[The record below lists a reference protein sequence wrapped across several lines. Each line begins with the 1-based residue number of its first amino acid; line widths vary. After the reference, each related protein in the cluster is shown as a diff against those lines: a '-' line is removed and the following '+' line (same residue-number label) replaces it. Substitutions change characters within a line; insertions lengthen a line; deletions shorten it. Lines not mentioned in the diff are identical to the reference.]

1 MIELKNVTK
10 YFGDYPAITDI
21 SFTVDDGEIVGFLG
35 PNGAGKSTTMKIITG
50 FLPPS
55 AGKISVAGHDVV
67 TDSLAAR
74 SNIGYLP
81 ETVPLYGEMTVKDYL
96 TFMGRI
102 RGMSRAKIRS
112 RIDEV
117 VDLCRLIDYRNSHIS
132 KLSKGFRQRVGIAQA
147 ILHEPKVLILD
158 EPTIGIDPRQ
168 VIETRDLIESLGGDR
183 TVLVSSHLLD
193 EVERMCGRVIIIDHG
208 SIKAEDTPENLQ
220 RRLRN
225 VGRIEVHIK
234 GPEDTVSAALSSI
247 RGVENVALIAD
258 LGDGIR
264 SYNIDTKRG
273 DDVRSRISSAIV
285 EGKWELV
292 HMESITMSLEEIFV
306 EVTTALDPGEES
318 SEEESIE

>member
-102 RGMSRAKIRS
+102 RGMSRSKIRS

-208 SIKAEDTPENLQ
+208 
-220 RRLRN
+220 
-225 VGRIEVHIK
+225 
-234 GPEDTVSAALSSI
+234 
-247 RGVENVALIAD
+247 
-258 LGDGIR
+258 
-264 SYNIDTKRG
+264 
-273 DDVRSRISSAIV
+273 
-285 EGKWELV
+285 
-292 HMESITMSLEEIFV
+292 
-306 EVTTALDPGEES
+306 
-318 SEEESIE
+318 

>member
-1 MIELKNVTK
+1 MIELNNVTK

-21 SFTVDDGEIVGFLG
+21 SFTVNEGEIVGFLG

-55 AGKISVAGHDVV
+55 AGKVSVAGHDVV

-81 ETVPLYGEMTVKDYL
+81 ETVPLYAEMTVKDYL
-96 TFMGRI
+96 TFMGKI
-102 RGMSRAKIRS
+102 RGMSRSKIRS

-117 VDLCRLIDYRNSHIS
+117 VDLCRLVDYRNSLIS

-234 GPEDTVSAALSSI
+234 GPEETVSTALSAI
-247 RGVENVALIAD
+247 RGVENVTFLAD

-264 SYNIDTKRG
+264 SYQIDTKRG

-306 EVTTALDPGEES
+306 EVTTALD

>member
-1 MIELKNVTK
+1 MIELNNVTK

-21 SFTVDDGEIVGFLG
+21 SFTVNEGEIVGFLG

-55 AGKISVAGHDVV
+55 AGKVSVAGHDVV

-81 ETVPLYGEMTVKDYL
+81 ETVPLYAEMTVKDYL
-96 TFMGRI
+96 TFMGKI
-102 RGMSRAKIRS
+102 RGMSRSKIRS

-117 VDLCRLIDYRNSHIS
+117 VDLCRLVDYRNSHIS

-168 VIETRDLIESLGGDR
+168 
-183 TVLVSSHLLD
+183 VSSHLLD

-234 GPEDTVSAALSSI
+234 GPEETVSTALSAI
-247 RGVENVALIAD
+247 RGVENVTFLAD

-264 SYNIDTKRG
+264 SYQIDTKRG

-306 EVTTALDPGEES
+306 EVTTALD

>member
-1 MIELKNVTK
+1 M
-10 YFGDYPAITDI
+10 
-21 SFTVDDGEIVGFLG
+21 
-35 PNGAGKSTTMKIITG
+35 GK
-50 FLPPS
+50 
-55 AGKISVAGHDVV
+55 
-67 TDSLAAR
+67 
-74 SNIGYLP
+74 
-81 ETVPLYGEMTVKDYL
+81 
-96 TFMGRI
+96 I
-102 RGMSRAKIRS
+102 RGMSRSKIRS

-117 VDLCRLIDYRNSHIS
+117 VDLCRLVDYRNSHIS

-234 GPEDTVSAALSSI
+234 GPEETVSTALSAI
-247 RGVENVALIAD
+247 RGVENVTFLAD

-264 SYNIDTKRG
+264 SYQIDTKRG

-306 EVTTALDPGEES
+306 EVTTALD

>member
-1 MIELKNVTK
+1 MIELNNVTK

-102 RGMSRAKIRS
+102 RGMSRSKIRS

-117 VDLCRLIDYRNSHIS
+117 VAVSYTHLR
-132 KLSKGFRQRVGIAQA
+132 A
-147 ILHEPKVLILD
+147 HE
-158 EPTIGIDPRQ
+158 T
-168 VIETRDLIESLGGDR
+168 
-183 TVLVSSHLLD
+183 
-193 EVERMCGRVIIIDHG
+193 
-208 SIKAEDTPENLQ
+208 
-220 RRLRN
+220 
-225 VGRIEVHIK
+225 
-234 GPEDTVSAALSSI
+234 
-247 RGVENVALIAD
+247 
-258 LGDGIR
+258 
-264 SYNIDTKRG
+264 
-273 DDVRSRISSAIV
+273 
-285 EGKWELV
+285 
-292 HMESITMSLEEIFV
+292 
-306 EVTTALDPGEES
+306 
-318 SEEESIE
+318 

>member
-1 MIELKNVTK
+1 MIELNNVTK

-21 SFTVDDGEIVGFLG
+21 SFTVNEGEIVGFLG

-55 AGKISVAGHDVV
+55 AGKVSVAGHDVV

-81 ETVPLYGEMTVKDYL
+81 ETVPLYAEMTVKDYL
-96 TFMGRI
+96 TFMGKI
-102 RGMSRAKIRS
+102 RGMSRSKIRS

-117 VDLCRLIDYRNSHIS
+117 VDLCRLVDYRNSHIS

-234 GPEDTVSAALSSI
+234 GPEETVSTALSAI
-247 RGVENVALIAD
+247 RGVENVTFLAD
-258 LGDGIR
+258 LGVGFR
-264 SYNIDTKRG
+264 SYQIDTKRG
-273 DDVRSRISSAIV
+273 DAVRSRITSAIV
-285 EGKWELV
+285 DGKWELV

-306 EVTTALDPGEES
+306 EVTTALD

>member
-1 MIELKNVTK
+1 MIKLNNVTK

-21 SFTVDDGEIVGFLG
+21 SFTINDGEIVGFLG

-55 AGKISVAGHDVV
+55 AGKVSVAGHDVV
-67 TDSLAAR
+67 TDSIAAR

-96 TFMGRI
+96 TFMGKI
-102 RGMSRAKIRS
+102 RGMSRSKIRS

-117 VDLCRLIDYRNSHIS
+117 VDLCRLADYRNSHIS

-208 SIKAEDTPENLQ
+208 TIKAEDTPENLQ

-234 GPEDTVSAALSSI
+234 GPEDTVSAALSAV

-264 SYNIDTKRG
+264 SYTIDTKRG
-273 DDVRSRISSAIV
+273 DDLRARISSAII
-285 EGKWELV
+285 EGKWELL

>member
-1 MIELKNVTK
+1 
-10 YFGDYPAITDI
+10 
-21 SFTVDDGEIVGFLG
+21 
-35 PNGAGKSTTMKIITG
+35 
-50 FLPPS
+50 
-55 AGKISVAGHDVV
+55 
-67 TDSLAAR
+67 
-74 SNIGYLP
+74 
-81 ETVPLYGEMTVKDYL
+81 YGEMTIKDYL
-96 TFMGRI
+96 TFMGKI
-102 RGMSRAKIRS
+102 RGMSRSKIRS

-117 VDLCRLIDYRNSHIS
+117 VDLCRLADYRNSHIS

-147 ILHEPKVLILD
+147 ILHEPKVLVLD

-225 VGRIEVHIK
+225 LGRISVHIK
-234 GPEDTVSAALSSI
+234 GPQDTVSSALSAVK
-247 RGVENVALIAD
+247 GVEKVELISD

-273 DDVRSRISSAIV
+273 DDVRARISSAIV
-285 EGKWELV
+285 GGKWELV

-306 EVTTALDPGEES
+306 EVTTALDSGEAS
-318 SEEESIE
+318 SEEESLE

>member
-102 RGMSRAKIRS
+102 RGMSRSKIRS

-247 RGVENVALIAD
+247 RGVENVALISD

-306 EVTTALDPGEES
+306 EVTTALDSGEES

>member
-1 MIELKNVTK
+1 MIELNNVTK

-21 SFTVDDGEIVGFLG
+21 SFTVNEGEIVGFLG

-55 AGKISVAGHDVV
+55 AGKVSVAGHDVV

-81 ETVPLYGEMTVKDYL
+81 ETVPLYAEMTVKDYL
-96 TFMGRI
+96 TFMGKI
-102 RGMSRAKIRS
+102 RGMSRSKIRS

-117 VDLCRLIDYRNSHIS
+117 VDLCRLVDYRNSHIS

-234 GPEDTVSAALSSI
+234 GPEETVSTALSAI
-247 RGVENVALIAD
+247 RGVENVTLLAD

-264 SYNIDTKRG
+264 SYQIDTKRG

-285 EGKWELV
+285 DGKWELV

-306 EVTTALDPGEES
+306 EVTTALD

>member
-234 GPEDTVSAALSSI
+234 GPEDTVSAAISSI

>member
-1 MIELKNVTK
+1 MIELNNVTK

-96 TFMGRI
+96 TFMGKI
-102 RGMSRAKIRS
+102 RGMSRSKIRS

-117 VDLCRLIDYRNSHIS
+117 VDQCRLVDYRNSHIS

-225 VGRIEVHIK
+225 MGRIEVHIK
-234 GPEDTVSAALSSI
+234 GPEDTVSSALSAI

-273 DDVRSRISSAIV
+273 DDVRARISSAIV
-285 EGKWELV
+285 EGKWALV

-306 EVTTALDPGEES
+306 EVTTALDSGEEPL
-318 SEEESIE
+318 EEDSIE

>member
-1 MIELKNVTK
+1 MIELNNVTK
-10 YFGDYPAITDI
+10 YFGDYRAITDI
-21 SFTVDDGEIVGFLG
+21 SFTVNEGEIVGFLG

-55 AGKISVAGHDVV
+55 AGKVSVAGHDVV

-81 ETVPLYGEMTVKDYL
+81 ETVPLYAEMTVKDYL
-96 TFMGRI
+96 TFMGKI
-102 RGMSRAKIRS
+102 RGMSRSKIRS

-117 VDLCRLIDYRNSHIS
+117 VDLCRLVDYRNSHIS

-158 EPTIGIDPRQ
+158 EPTIGIDPRP

-306 EVTTALDPGEES
+306 EVTTALD

>member
-306 EVTTALDPGEES
+306 EVTTALDSGEES

>member
-102 RGMSRAKIRS
+102 RGMSRSKIRS

-234 GPEDTVSAALSSI
+234 GPKDTVSAALSSI

-306 EVTTALDPGEES
+306 EVTTALDSGEES

>member
-102 RGMSRAKIRS
+102 RGMSRSKIRS

-234 GPEDTVSAALSSI
+234 GPEDTVSAAISSI

-306 EVTTALDPGEES
+306 EVTTALDSGEES

>member
-102 RGMSRAKIRS
+102 RGMSRSKIRS

-306 EVTTALDPGEES
+306 EVTTALDSGEES

>member
-102 RGMSRAKIRS
+102 RGMSRSKIRS

-292 HMESITMSLEEIFV
+292 NKESSTMTLEDIFV
-306 EVTTALDPGEES
+306 EVTTALDSGEES